1 MQALYRGYEHA
12 AKAARSKGV
21 TMLRIW
27 VVRDEPSI
35 TSEWVTWRSDR
46 YLVQRFYNRAVMLLF
61 RVIYAR

>member
-1 MQALYRGYEHA
+1 
-12 AKAARSKGV
+12 
-21 TMLRIW
+21 MLRIW